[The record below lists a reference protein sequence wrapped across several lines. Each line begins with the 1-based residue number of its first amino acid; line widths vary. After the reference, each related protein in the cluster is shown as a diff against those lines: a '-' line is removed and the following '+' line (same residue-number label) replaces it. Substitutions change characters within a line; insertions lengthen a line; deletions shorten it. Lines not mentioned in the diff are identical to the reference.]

1 MTPPSSLDE
10 EAAERRIYHAQL
22 VTCLAVIPTAMGLA
36 SVLTAT
42 LFGGHTVL
50 GPIPFHPL
58 SFLVGLGVLLLF
70 LLAWWLLGQRERTGG
85 LLGGVLFAWMLATSL
100 NPARRS
106 YLEVAFALVGL
117 VVVVR
122 AWPVLR
128 PVSSAPP
135 AADA

>member
-1 MTPPSSLDE
+1 LDE

-22 VTCLAVIPTAMGLA
+22 VTCIAVLPRAMGLA

-50 GPIPFHPL
+50 GLIPFHPL
-58 SFLVGLGVLLLF
+58 SFIVGLGVLLLF
-70 LLAWWLLGQRERTGG
+70 MLAWWLLGRRERAGG
-85 LLGGVLFAWMLATSL
+85 LLGGILFVWMLVASL
-100 NPARRS
+100 DRAHRAYPE
-106 YLEVAFALVGL
+106 LTFALLGL

-128 PVSSAPP
+128 PRFEPP
-135 AADA
+135 QLEP